1 MLLKLNKSFWILIVT
16 LFIVAPVAAK
26 YKGRFDILAADE
38 TGVSSAY
45 TKILDRR
52 TNRVRYAKDRIL
64 VKFKKGSTAEHR
76 KAYMLKNKME
86 PIAKLGN
93 NVYSCQLIDGI
104 KDSNS
109 LSLLTHHR
117 GLPLPDRD
125 LPGDLVEDFDLD
137 EYKAMSLNAISA
149 AKRAKRRKRKS
160 SKRIQR
166 TKRAKTN
173 LITKQWHI
181 RNDGVNGLKKG
192 ADVGAQ
198 EAWEYSKGLGIKVAV
213 IDTGFDTDHPDINFI
228 EGYDVVDHDSR
239 ANTPSRSNENHGTAV
254 AGVIAA
260 KDDDIGVVGVAP
272 NVEIVPIRLIPD
284 DGYVSVSDIIMA
296 HRKAMELDVDI
307 INNSWTSYDPSLPKG
322 QQFELSDIEIE
333 LYRELYEEANEGKGI
348 LVIFASGNSGSSD
361 FRNSP
366 EARSPYTL
374 AVGATDS
381 SDKRSSFSTYGSE
394 LDLVAPGGGDNEG
407 IYTTD
412 RVDIQI
418 RNGDIKKRVVLG
430 YAKGNTNSDFKGTSA
445 AAPVVAGAAAL
456 VWAVNPELTA
466 TEVRQILVRT
476 AQRLPDYEFVYGKN
490 AELGYG
496 RVDARAAVSLAKQY

>member
-1 MLLKLNKSFWILIVT
+1 MLLKLNKSFWILILT
-16 LFIVAPVAAK
+16 LFIVGPVAAK
-26 YKGRFDILAADE
+26 YQGRFDILPATE
-38 TGVSSAY
+38 SGVESAY
-45 TKILDRR
+45 TKILDRK
-52 TNRVRYAKDRIL
+52 TNRVRFAKDRIL
-64 VKFKKGSTAEHR
+64 VKFKDGSTIEAR

-86 PIAKLGN
+86 PVAKLGK
-93 NVYSCQLIDGI
+93 NVYSCKLVDGI
-104 KDSNS
+104 TDSNT
-109 LSLLTHHR
+109 LSLLTHHK

-137 EYKAMSLNAISA
+137 EYKAMNLNAISA
-149 AKRAKRRKRKS
+149 EKRASRK
-160 SKRIQR
+160 KRIKRTQR
-166 TKRAKTN
+166 TKRTKTN
-173 LITKQWHI
+173 LVAKQWHLK
-181 RNDGVNGLKKG
+181 NDGINGLKKG
-192 ADVGAQ
+192 ADVGA
-198 EAWEYSKGLGIKVAV
+198 EDAWADSKGFGIKVAV
-213 IDTGFDTDHPDINFI
+213 IDTGFDTDHPDIDFI

-239 ANTPSRSNENHGTAV
+239 AKAPSLSNENHGTAV

-272 NVEIVPIRLIPD
+272 SVQIVPIRLIPD
-284 DGYVSVSDIIMA
+284 DGYVAVSDIILA
-296 HRKAMELDVDI
+296 HRKAMEFDVDI
-307 INNSWTSYDPSLPKG
+307 INNSWTSYDSSLPEG
-322 QQFELSDIEIE
+322 QQLELSDLEVE

-394 LDLVAPGGGDNEG
+394 LDLVAPGGGTNEG

-412 RVDIQI
+412 RVDVLL

-445 AAPVVAGAAAL
+445 AAPVVAGVAAL
-456 VWAVNPELTA
+456 VWAANPELTA
-466 TEVRQILVRT
+466 AEVRLILVRT

-496 RVDARAAVSLAKQY
+496 RVDARAAVGLAKQY

>member
-1 MLLKLNKSFWILIVT
+1 
-16 LFIVAPVAAK
+16 
-26 YKGRFDILAADE
+26 
-38 TGVSSAY
+38 
-45 TKILDRR
+45 
-52 TNRVRYAKDRIL
+52 
-64 VKFKKGSTAEHR
+64 
-76 KAYMLKNKME
+76 
-86 PIAKLGN
+86 
-93 NVYSCQLIDGI
+93 
-104 KDSNS
+104 
-109 LSLLTHHR
+109 
-117 GLPLPDRD
+117 
-125 LPGDLVEDFDLD
+125 
-137 EYKAMSLNAISA
+137 
-149 AKRAKRRKRKS
+149 
-160 SKRIQR
+160 
-166 TKRAKTN
+166 
-173 LITKQWHI
+173 
-181 RNDGVNGLKKG
+181 
-192 ADVGAQ
+192 
-198 EAWEYSKGLGIKVAV
+198 
-213 IDTGFDTDHPDINFI
+213 
-228 EGYDVVDHDSR
+228 
-239 ANTPSRSNENHGTAV
+239 
-254 AGVIAA
+254 
-260 KDDDIGVVGVAP
+260 
-272 NVEIVPIRLIPD
+272 VPIRLIPD